1 MKQPIIHLEK
11 GDPVARV
18 RSLFGSEGGLNLSLR
33 PNFPDRFG
41 AGDHLFA
48 LIDGLPVP
56 LFAGSFEPYGTAGA
70 HVQFDDFDTQA
81 RATELV
87 GMDLYID
94 SCEQQDDEFYLEDLV
109 GFGCLVVE
117 ASEKG
122 VKQWQGRVADF
133 YDNPANP
140 LFGISIEG
148 RKGEMLVPAADEFL
162 ARIDFEN
169 RNLTL
174 LVPQGL
180 IDL

>member
-41 AGDHLFA
+41 VGDHLFA

-87 GMDLYID
+87 GHDLYID

-133 YDNPANP
+133 YDNPGNP

-162 ARIDFEN
+162 AQIDFEN
-169 RNLTL
+169 KNLTL

>member
-18 RSLFGSEGGLNLSLR
+18 RSLFGSDGELNLSLR

-41 AGDHLFA
+41 VGDHLFA

-56 LFAGSFEPYGTAGA
+56 LFAGSFEPYGVAGA
-70 HVQFDDFDTQA
+70 HVRFDDFDTQA
-81 RATELV
+81 RAAELV
-87 GMDLYID
+87 GLDLYID
-94 SCEQQDDEFYLEDLV
+94 RCEQQDDEFCIEDLV
-109 GFGCLVVE
+109 GFGCVVAE

-122 VKQWQGRVADF
+122 VKQWQGHVADF

-140 LFGISIEG
+140 LFGIRIEG
-148 RKGEMLVPAADEFL
+148 REGEVLVPAADEFL